1 MNVDFPGLVQTSLNM
16 GVIELREEGLCFG
29 ISVRSCIATQKDMM
43 VQRLKAILELGGG
56 SFTVRG
62 NYPGWQYDRN
72 SALREE
78 VLAAYQAVCGKQGT
92 IEATHG
98 GLECGLFVEKLP
110 GLDAVSFGPELHDV
124 HSVQERLS
132 VASTQRVYEVTRELL
147 KRESAV
153 RE

>member
-1 MNVDFPGLVQTSLNM
+1 M
-16 GVIELREEGLCFG
+16 I
-29 ISVRSCIATQKDMM
+29 
-43 VQRLKAILELGGG
+43 QRLRAILELGGG
-56 SFTVRG
+56 SFSLRG

-78 VLAAYQAVCGKQGT
+78 VLAAYQAVCGKEGT

-124 HSVQERLS
+124 HSVKERLN
-132 VASTQRVYEVTRELL
+132 VASTGRVYELTRELV
-147 KRESAV
+147 KRLSAA
-153 RE
+153 RG